1 MTITRD
7 NGRRVFALEVGG
19 LIYRYNSGTTPSGL
33 SSIITTG
40 INYVD
45 VEGIISVS
53 AFSASID
60 PSGGIGQY
68 EPITVT
74 LGINKRGG
82 DSDPGVVFGR
92 CGLRSAPTKAQVT
105 RNVTRTDSTIRVDT
119 PLTSLSYP
127 RLLHIGAETIR
138 ATAAISVN
146 IFCSGGRSVGNT
158 TRQAHSVRL
167 EGSFVPEVTTEIT
180 TFRGRRAK
188 LYMAHKY
195 ADGTVSAPWV
205 EIMNGFIESSPIVE
219 QGDSISLSIVPLTA
233 YIDTSLADK
242 GLLQTKLLHNYHYFG
257 RRGSVLE
264 YAMQLDGGSN
274 NKIRYG
280 IDYSGTVTANTLS
293 VIGDKSTLVED
304 FDVNLPTGLDT
315 NNEWL
320 EPLPH
325 PRYPMIGTFNGFG
338 ENGFPTS
345 IATSST
351 SSGQRTYDIALNAF
365 SDAAQGSDYTASFSV
380 VISPLVEVKQQT
392 LSGLQQWPKIIN
404 DDMIANGPST
414 VSGASGGVVTWRL
427 TEDNKILAS
436 KLSASGTNAR
446 LYFWTDFAAF
456 SDANLDGAWWRCRY
470 WDGANAQSV
479 LDSRYRLWYPID
491 LGKEDQP
498 FFEDWRRLPSPV
510 PGVVKTIT
518 VQATQPTN
526 SEQLRDV
533 AKAYFQ
539 IFEDR
544 ILVENSLGISS
555 TFVSFDEHED
565 VIVRYTDRTTGE
577 QREQVFEVTHESTA
591 TFDGV
596 DVGKYLH
603 LNPNQDFRDNI
614 SFGDWSNI
622 DRAIIFRGGSIT
634 NERPGTALL
643 KLLQSGGGGQINGS
657 YDVMGVGCN
666 LKSDDIDED
675 SFLSV
680 DAASPFTLNDYFVG
694 DGQDIQSI
702 VTSILKLL
710 GAAIVMK
717 RDETTG
723 RSKITLVAVGAE
735 RAANTAATIEAGDWL
750 VDPAPHW
757 DNYEDIVTQI
767 KYQYDFDAGEEKFL
781 SETLF
786 NNQEAINRYG
796 GELTQ
801 IAIELPGVSSSQFGR
816 GAGDIFQEFLPTSQR
831 LFNLLS
837 NPLRV
842 WRGAIGTGPST
853 FLDVGSYVKVS
864 SPHLRGYGDTYGVV
878 DGVGMIR
885 TIHQELMN
893 EGCEVEILT
902 TGLTPVAWNATAK
915 VDTIPTTTT
924 VTVTEDDFSGSSVD
938 DVSFF
943 QAGDVVDYL
952 PLGDHDNAITGLTI
966 QSISSNTITFTGS
979 HGISASGGTLEP
991 TTYANA
997 SATHQQD
1004 AYLANASNV
1013 INSNV
1018 DAQEYS

>member
-1 MTITRD
+1 MITRD

-19 LIYRYNSGTTPSGL
+19 LLYRYNSGTTPSGL
-33 SSIITTG
+33 SSVITSG

-68 EPITVT
+68 EPITIT
-74 LGINKRGG
+74 LGINKLGG
-82 DSDPGVVFGR
+82 ESDPGVVFGR
-92 CGLRSAPTKAQVT
+92 CGARSATTKAQIT
-105 RNVTRTDSTIRVDT
+105 SDVTRTDALVEVDT
-119 PLTSLSYP
+119 DLTSLSYP
-127 RLLHIGAETIR
+127 RLMHIGAETIR
-138 ATAAISVN
+138 ASGALSTRV
-146 IFCSGGRSVGNT
+146 FCSGGRSVGNT
-158 TRQAHSVRL
+158 SRQAHSVSL
-167 EGSFVPEVTTEIT
+167 EGSFVPEISTEIT

-195 ADGTVSAPWV
+195 GDGTASSPWI
-205 EIMNGFIESSPIVE
+205 EIINGFIESSPVVE

-242 GLLQTKLLHNYHYFG
+242 GLSQTKLLHNYHYFG

-264 YAMQLDGGSN
+264 YAMQLDGGAANVIPYS
-274 NKIRYG
+274 

-293 VIGDKSTLVED
+293 VIADKSTLVDD
-304 FDVNLPTGLDT
+304 FDVSLPTGLDT
-315 NNEWL
+315 NDEWL

-325 PRYPMIGTFNGFG
+325 PRYPMLGTFSGMG
-338 ENGFPTS
+338 ESAFPTS
-345 IATSST
+345 IATSSN
-351 SSGQRTYDIALNAF
+351 SSGQRTYDIALNNF
-365 SDAAQGSDYTASFSV
+365 SDAAQASDFQ
-380 VISPLVEVKQQT
+380 ISTTVSINPLVEVKQQT
-392 LSGLQQWPKIIN
+392 LSGLQQWPKVLN
-404 DDMIANGPST
+404 DDMVANGPST
-414 VSGASGGVVTWRL
+414 TSGASGGVLTWRL
-427 TEDNKILAS
+427 TEDNQILAS
-436 KLSASGTNAR
+436 KLSTSGANAR

-498 FFEDWRRLPSPV
+498 FIEDWRRLPSPV
-510 PGVVKTIT
+510 AGILKTIT
-518 VQATQPTN
+518 VQATQPIQ
-526 SEQLRDV
+526 SEQLRDI
-533 AKAYFQ
+533 AKGYFQ

-544 ILVENSLGISS
+544 ILVEASLGLPSS
-555 TFVSFDEHED
+555 FVSFDDHED
-565 VIVRYTDRTTGE
+565 IIVRYSDRTTGE

-591 TFDGV
+591 TFGGV
-596 DVGKYLH
+596 NVGVYLH

-643 KLLQSGGGGQINGS
+643 KLLESGGGGQINGT

-694 DGQDIQSI
+694 DGQDLQSI

-735 RAANTAATIEAGDWL
+735 RSANTAATIEAGDWL

-767 KYQYDFDAGEEKFL
+767 KYLYDFDASEEKFL

-796 GELTQ
+796 G
-801 IAIELPGVSSSQFGR
+801 G
-816 GAGDIFQEFLPTSQR
+816 
-831 LFNLLS
+831 
-837 NPLRV
+837 
-842 WRGAIGTGPST
+842 
-853 FLDVGSYVKVS
+853 
-864 SPHLRGYGDTYGVV
+864 
-878 DGVGMIR
+878 
-885 TIHQELMN
+885 N
-893 EGCEVEILT
+893 E
-902 TGLTPVAWNATAK
+902 PK
-915 VDTIPTTTT
+915 
-924 VTVTEDDFSGSSVD
+924 
-938 DVSFF
+938 
-943 QAGDVVDYL
+943 
-952 PLGDHDNAITGLTI
+952 
-966 QSISSNTITFTGS
+966 
-979 HGISASGGTLEP
+979 
-991 TTYANA
+991 
-997 SATHQQD
+997 
-1004 AYLANASNV
+1004 
-1013 INSNV
+1013 
-1018 DAQEYS
+1018 

>member
-1 MTITRD
+1 M
-7 NGRRVFALEVGG
+7 L
-19 LIYRYNSGTTPSGL
+19 
-33 SSIITTG
+33 
-40 INYVD
+40 
-45 VEGIISVS
+45 
-53 AFSASID
+53 
-60 PSGGIGQY
+60 
-68 EPITVT
+68 
-74 LGINKRGG
+74 
-82 DSDPGVVFGR
+82 
-92 CGLRSAPTKAQVT
+92 
-105 RNVTRTDSTIRVDT
+105 
-119 PLTSLSYP
+119 
-127 RLLHIGAETIR
+127 
-138 ATAAISVN
+138 
-146 IFCSGGRSVGNT
+146 
-158 TRQAHSVRL
+158 
-167 EGSFVPEVTTEIT
+167 
-180 TFRGRRAK
+180 
-188 LYMAHKY
+188 
-195 ADGTVSAPWV
+195 
-205 EIMNGFIESSPIVE
+205 
-219 QGDSISLSIVPLTA
+219 
-233 YIDTSLADK
+233 
-242 GLLQTKLLHNYHYFG
+242 
-257 RRGSVLE
+257 
-264 YAMQLDGGSN
+264 
-274 NKIRYG
+274 
-280 IDYSGTVTANTLS
+280 
-293 VIGDKSTLVED
+293 
-304 FDVNLPTGLDT
+304 
-315 NNEWL
+315 
-320 EPLPH
+320 
-325 PRYPMIGTFNGFG
+325 GTFSGMG
-338 ENGFPTS
+338 ESAFPTS
-345 IATSST
+345 IATSSN
-351 SSGQRTYDIALNAF
+351 SSGQRTYDIALNNF
-365 SDAAQGSDYTASFSV
+365 SDAAQASDFQ
-380 VISPLVEVKQQT
+380 ISTTVSINPLVEVKQQT
-392 LSGLQQWPKIIN
+392 LSGLQQWPQVLN
-404 DDMIANGPST
+404 DDMVANGPST
-414 VSGASGGVVTWRL
+414 TSGASGGVLTWRL
-427 TEDNKILAS
+427 TEDNQILAS
-436 KLSASGTNAR
+436 KLSTSGANAR

-498 FFEDWRRLPSPV
+498 FFEDWRTLPSPV
-510 PGVVKTIT
+510 
-518 VQATQPTN
+518 ATQPIQ
-526 SEQLRDV
+526 SEQLRDI
-533 AKAYFQ
+533 AKGYFQ

-544 ILVENSLGISS
+544 ILVEASLGLPTS
-555 TFVSFDEHED
+555 FVSFDDHED
-565 VIVRYTDRTTGE
+565 IIVRYSDRTTGE

-591 TFDGV
+591 TFGGV
-596 DVGKYLH
+596 NVGVYLH

-643 KLLQSGGGGQINGS
+643 KLLESGGGGQINGT

-694 DGQDIQSI
+694 DGQDLQSI

-717 RDETTG
+717 RDESTG

-735 RAANTAATIEAGDWL
+735 RSANTAATIEAGDWL

-767 KYQYDFDAGEEKFL
+767 KYLYDFDASEEKFL

-796 GELTQ
+796 GERTQ

-816 GAGDIFQEFLPTSQR
+816 GAGDVFQEFLPTSQR

-842 WRGAIGTGPST
+842 WRGAIGTGPSA

-864 SPHLRGYGDTYGVV
+864 SPHLRGYGDSYGVV
-878 DGVGMIR
+878 NGVGMIR
-885 TIHQELMN
+885 TIHQELMG

-915 VDTIPTTTT
+915 VDTIPTTST

-943 QAGDVVDYL
+943 QAGDIVDYL
-952 PLGDHDNAITGLTI
+952 PLGDHDNAITNLTI
-966 QSISSNTITFTGS
+966 QSISSNTITFTGA
-979 HGISASGGTLEP
+979 HGISVSGGTLEP

-1004 AYLANASNV
+1004 AYLANSSNV
-1013 INSNV
+1013 INSTV
-1018 DAQEYS
+1018 EAQEFS